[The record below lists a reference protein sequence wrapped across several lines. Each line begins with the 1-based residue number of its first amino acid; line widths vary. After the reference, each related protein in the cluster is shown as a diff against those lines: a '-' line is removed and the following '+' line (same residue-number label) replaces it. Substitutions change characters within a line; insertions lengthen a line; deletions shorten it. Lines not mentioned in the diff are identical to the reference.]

1 MVAQPVEDFLNAEF
15 VAQAAATL
23 AASGFVTDEHDFA
36 PYRETVSERVDAIQQ
51 ALLDAGHPY
60 ELLPGF
66 VEHPEAGYAYFI
78 YDAKRFTEQGA
89 AGSAVLAWL
98 DERYR

>member
-1 MVAQPVEDFLNAEF
+1 MVAQPIEDFLSAEF

-23 AASGFVTDEHDFA
+23 AACGFVTDEHDFA
-36 PYRETVSERVDAIQQ
+36 PYRETVSERVAAIQQ
-51 ALLDAGHPY
+51 ALLDAGHTY
-60 ELLPGF
+60 ELSPGF

-78 YDAKRFTEQGA
+78 YDTDRFTDRA
-89 AGSAVLAWL
+89 AAHSAVLAWL

>member
-1 MVAQPVEDFLNAEF
+1 MVAQPVEDFLTAEF

-23 AASGFVTDEHDFA
+23 AASGLVTDEHDFA
-36 PYRETVSERVDAIQQ
+36 PYRETVSERVEAIER
-51 ALLDAGHPY
+51 ALLAAGHHY

-66 VEHPEAGYAYFI
+66 VEHPQAGYAYFI
-78 YDAKRFTEQGA
+78 YDAKRFTDREA
-89 AGSAVLAWL
+89 ADSAVLAWL